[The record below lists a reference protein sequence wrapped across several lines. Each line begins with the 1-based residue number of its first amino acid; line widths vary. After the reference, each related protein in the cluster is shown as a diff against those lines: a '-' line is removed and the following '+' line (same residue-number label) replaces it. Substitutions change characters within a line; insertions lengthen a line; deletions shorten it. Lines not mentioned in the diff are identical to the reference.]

1 MSWKFFWSCAVALCA
16 PMVMSPAAAQTVPA
30 AVSANQPA
38 SSAAGHGAAE
48 LSAAGW
54 LLRMDEASRHSAYTG
69 TFVVSSAA
77 GHLSSARIWH
87 VCQGDQQMER
97 VEALTGT
104 PRTTFRHNDQVVTF
118 FPKTHIVKTE
128 RREWFGLFPNLL
140 RSSDSEIDQFYTAQQ
155 VGSGRVAGFQARV
168 VQLNPKDHLRFGYRI
183 WSEKKSGLVVKLE
196 TLGTDGKVLEQAAF
210 SDLKIDAPVDM
221 GALARMMDDT
231 AGYKVVKTT
240 LVKTTAAAEGWTL
253 KSPVPGFQPM
263 NCYLRRMAADDVA
276 GGATDNALQWVF
288 SDGLA
293 SVSVFVETYDPKRHA
308 QETHLAMG
316 ATQMLTRRL
325 STPAGDWWVT
335 VVGEVPLRTLEAFAQ
350 GLERT
355 K

>member
-1 MSWKFFWSCAVALCA
+1 MSWKFFGSCAVALCA
-16 PMVMSPAAAQTVPA
+16 PMAMNPAVAQTPPP
-30 AVSANQPA
+30 AVSASQPA
-38 SSAAGHGAAE
+38 EPAAHSAAE
-48 LSAAGW
+48 W

-69 TFVVSSAA
+69 TFVVSSPS

-128 RREWFGLFPNLL
+128 RREWFDLFPNLL
-140 RSSDSEIDQFYTAQQ
+140 KSSDSAIDQFYAAQQ

-168 VQLNPKDHLRFGYRI
+168 VQLNPKDNLRFGYRI

-196 TLGTDGKVLEQAAF
+196 TLGTHGKVLEQAAF

-221 GALARMMDDT
+221 AALARMMNDT
-231 AGYKVVKTT
+231 AGYKVVATA
-240 LVKTTAAAEGWTL
+240 LVKTTAAAEGWAL
-253 KSPVPGFQPM
+253 KSPVPGFKPM
-263 NCYLRRMAADDVA
+263 NCYKRRIAA
-276 GGATDNALQWVF
+276 GGGAADNALQWVF

-293 SVSVFVETYDPKRHA
+293 SVSVFMETYDPKRHA
-308 QETHLAMG
+308 QETRLAMG
-316 ATQMLTRRL
+316 ATHMLTRRL
-325 STPAGDWWVT
+325 NTPAGDWWVT

>member
-1 MSWKFFWSCAVALCA
+1 MSWKFFGSCVMALCA
-16 PMVMSPAAAQTVPA
+16 PIAMSPAAAQTPPPA
-30 AVSANQPA
+30 ASASQPGEPA
-38 SSAAGHGAAE
+38 AHSAAE
-48 LSAAGW
+48 W

-69 TFVVSSAA
+69 TFVVSSPS

-118 FPKTHIVKTE
+118 FPKTRIVKTE
-128 RREWFGLFPNLL
+128 RREWLGLFPALL
-140 RSSDSEIDQFYTAQQ
+140 KSSDSAIDQFYTAQR

-183 WSEKKSGLVVKLE
+183 WSEKKTGLVVKLE

-231 AGYKVVKTT
+231 AGYRVVTT
-240 LVKTTAAAEGWTL
+240 ALVKTTAAAEGWTL
-253 KSPVPGFQPM
+253 KSPVPGFKPM
-263 NCYLRRMAADDVA
+263 NCYRRRIAAGGVA
-276 GGATDNALQWVF
+276 DGATDNALQWVF

-293 SVSVFVETYDPKRHA
+293 SVSVFVETYDPSRHA
-308 QETHLAMG
+308 QETHLTMG

>member
-1 MSWKFFWSCAVALCA
+1 MSWKFFGACAMALCA
-16 PMVMSPAAAQTVPA
+16 PMALRPAVAQTVPA
-30 AVSANQPA
+30 PAVSASQTVEPA
-38 SSAAGHGAAE
+38 AHSAAE
-48 LSAAGW
+48 W

-69 TFVVSSAA
+69 TFVVSSSS
-77 GHLSSARIWH
+77 GQLSSARIWH

-118 FPKTHIVKTE
+118 FPKTRIVKTE

-140 RSSDSEIDQFYTAQQ
+140 KSSDSAIDQFYTAQRE
-155 VGSGRVAGFQARV
+155 GSGRVAGFQARV
-168 VQLNPKDHLRFGYRI
+168 VQFRPKDNLRFGYRI
-183 WSEKKSGLVVKLE
+183 WSEKNSGLVVKLE
-196 TLGTDGKVLEQAAF
+196 TLGTNGKVLEQAAF

-221 GALARMMDDT
+221 AALARMMDDT
-231 AGYKVVKTT
+231 AGYKVVTT
-240 LVKTTAAAEGWTL
+240 ALVKTTAAAEGWTL

-263 NCYLRRMAADDVA
+263 NCYKRHIAAGD
-276 GGATDNALQWVF
+276 GATDNALQWVF

-293 SVSVFVETYDPKRHA
+293 SVSVFMETYDPKRHA
-308 QETHLAMG
+308 QETHVTMG

-325 STPAGDWWVT
+325 NTPAGDWWVT